1 MINVFI
7 DTSIFVAEGYVKG
20 KSIATLFEA
29 AQEEKIHILM
39 PDITE
44 YEIRRHLHEDVE
56 KKSGRGHTEE
66 LKKSFMYAVGD
77 LRKHIESLMAV
88 DVDSLTEMVEKEL
101 DLQFSRAD
109 IERLSLPKGFDFAEI
124 LEDYKALKAP
134 FSTKK
139 KSEFPDAVALRQLEV
154 WCKSNNETC
163 VLLASDPDFKAY
175 KSDCLEHKNLSEFVA
190 SLEEY
195 EKMISPEKL
204 STLFAASKE
213 SMEEG
218 IRSWIYEQY
227 DDESL
232 YVDYLL
238 IVDIHDTTI
247 KNVNVTW
254 DEPLKWIG
262 KEQGCL
268 YYKTYASIV
277 TSISVSHPDYE
288 TGYYDS
294 EDQRWFF
301 LNENVTDHLEG
312 RIRIPVIIAYFYGVE
327 EMHLESIN
335 NDDSLKHA
343 DLMESLVTTGER
355 DFGDDDF
362 EVDHMICPNCGAAV
376 IIKEYSFPAVKIRM
390 DEVDVFCPKCK
401 QLLCTKPA
409 NNHYLAELLD

>member
-7 DTSIFVAEGYVKG
+7 DTSIFVSEGYVKG
-20 KSIATLFEA
+20 KSIATLFDA
-29 AQEEKIHILM
+29 AQEEKIRILM

-44 YEIRRHLHEDVE
+44 YEIRRHLREDV
-56 KKSGRGHTEE
+56 KNKSGRGQAEE
-66 LKKSFMYAVGD
+66 LKKSFMYAIGD
-77 LRKHIESLMAV
+77 LRKHIEELMVV
-88 DVDSLTEMVEKEL
+88 DVESLTDMVEKEL

-109 IERLSLPKGFDFAEI
+109 IERLSLSKDFDFTEI

-139 KSEFPDAVALRQLEV
+139 KSEFPDAIALRQLEA
-154 WCKSNNETC
+154 WCISNNDTC
-163 VLLASDPDFKAY
+163 ILLASDPDIKAY

-204 STLFAASKE
+204 STLFAASKASIE
-213 SMEEG
+213 KD
-218 IRSWIYEQY
+218 IHSWIVEQY

-232 YVDYLL
+232 YVNYLL
-238 IVDIHDTTI
+238 IVDIHDATI
-247 KNVNVTW
+247 KNVDITW

-262 KEQGCL
+262 KDEGCL

-277 TSISVSHPDYE
+277 TSISVSHPDYD

-301 LNENVTDHLEG
+301 INENVIDHLEG
-312 RIRIPVIIAYFYGVE
+312 RIRIPVVIAYFYGVE

-343 DLMESLVTTGER
+343 DVMESLVTIGER

-376 IIKEYSFPAVKIRM
+376 IIKEYSFPTVKIRM
-390 DEVDVFCPKCK
+390 DEMDVFCPKCK
-401 QLLCTKPA
+401 QVLCRKPA